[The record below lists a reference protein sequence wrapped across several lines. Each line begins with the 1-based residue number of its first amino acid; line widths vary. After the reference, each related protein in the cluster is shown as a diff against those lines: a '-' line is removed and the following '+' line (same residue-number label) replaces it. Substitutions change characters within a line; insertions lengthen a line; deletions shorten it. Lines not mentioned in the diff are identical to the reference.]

1 MIVMPDCQFC
11 AEMPAVVNQRWCE
24 PCWAEICEA
33 GKRVEE
39 LGAFYKRVEA
49 LSKPDT
55 LRGLNR
61 LKMRLSSVS
70 GSLRAHLAAVRDGK
84 LMTTVKLWRGKK

>member
-1 MIVMPDCQFC
+1 MTDCQFC

-39 LGAFYKRVEA
+39 LRAFYKRAEA
-49 LSKPDT
+49 LSKPSKTAQVST
-55 LRGLNR
+55 LAR
-61 LKMRLSSVS
+61 LWKTSIKTQLRRL
-70 GSLRAHLAAVRDGK
+70 L
-84 LMTTVKLWRGKK
+84 TWR

>member
-39 LGAFYKRVEA
+39 LRAFYRRVEA

-61 LKMRLSSVS
+61 LGMRLSGVS
-70 GSLRAHLAAVRDGK
+70 GSLRAHLAAITTRK
-84 LMTTVKLWRGKK
+84 ITTVKLWRGKK

>member
-1 MIVMPDCQFC
+1 MPPDCHFC

-39 LGAFYKRVEA
+39 LRAFYRRVET
-49 LSKPDT
+49 LSKPDAV
-55 LRGLNR
+55 LGLNW
-61 LKMRLSSVS
+61 LKMRLRGVS
-70 GSLRAHLAAVRDGK
+70 GSLRAYLAAVRDGK
-84 LMTTVKLWRGKK
+84 LITTVKLWRGKK